1 MARAASSAW
10 PPLLLS
16 LLSLLSLCWTPT
28 GAETETIVV
37 QAPPHV
43 RGFLGDNATLQCKLH
58 TQEHNVQVTLV
69 TWMRQ
74 DLAGR
79 PRSVAV
85 FHPTQGP
92 SFPSHPSF
100 PEPGRLEF
108 IAARPG
114 VELLDATLV
123 VRGLR
128 AEDEANYTCHFATF
142 PQGSRSA
149 STRLRVLAQP
159 QNDADTLEVPLRL
172 LSQEPVPVARCLSTG
187 GRPPASIS
195 WSLDGKANT
204 SQVPGPLPGT
214 FTVTSVLT
222 LTPSSQMNLKNV
234 TCTVKHESFEE
245 PVQLPVILRVHYPPE
260 VSISG
265 YDGNWY
271 LGQSEATLTCDVR
284 SNPEP
289 TDYEW
294 STTTGSLP
302 SSAVT
307 KGNQLQIHPVDELIN
322 TTFTCSVTNAL
333 GTGRAEL
340 PILLREFPSREQSH
354 SALSPALVVLIVVI
368 LIVVLIVV
376 VVLIYRRCFRQSRQR
391 QCSRSAN
398 ENVSYS
404 VVNGNASSPKELLTA
419 DTR

>member
-1 MARAASSAW
+1 MTRAASTAW
-10 PPLLLS
+10 PP
-16 LLSLLSLCWTPT
+16 LLSLLSLCWTST
-28 GAETETIVV
+28 VAETETIVV

-58 TQEHNVQVTLV
+58 TQEKNVQVTLV

-85 FHPTQGP
+85 FHPIRGP

-108 IAARPG
+108 VAARPG
-114 VELLDATLV
+114 VELRDATLA

-142 PQGSRSA
+142 PHGSRSA
-149 STRLRVLAQP
+149 STWLHVLVQP
-159 QNDADTLEVPLRL
+159 QNKADNLEVPLSL
-172 LSQEPVPVARCLSTG
+172 LSQEPVPVALCISTG
-187 GRPPASIS
+187 GRPPANIS

-214 FTVTSVLT
+214 FTVTSFLI
-222 LTPSSQMNLKNV
+222 LTPSSQINLKNV
-234 TCTVKHESFEE
+234 TCIVKHESFEE
-245 PVQLPVILRVHYPPE
+245 PILLPVTLRVHYPPE

-265 YDGNWY
+265 YDDNWY
-271 LGQSEATLTCDVR
+271 LGQSEATLSCDVR

-302 SSAVT
+302 SSAVP
-307 KGNQLQIHPVDELIN
+307 KGNQLQICPVDELIN
-322 TTFTCSVTNAL
+322 TTFTCSVTNAV

-340 PILLREFPSREQSH
+340 PILLREGPSREQSH
-354 SALSPALVVLIVVI
+354 PALSPALVA
-368 LIVVLIVV
+368 LIVV
-376 VVLIYRRCFRQSRQR
+376 VVLIAVLSVVVIYRRCFRQSQ
-391 QCSRSAN
+391 S
-398 ENVSYS
+398 
-404 VVNGNASSPKELLTA
+404 LLLSCE
-419 DTR
+419 R